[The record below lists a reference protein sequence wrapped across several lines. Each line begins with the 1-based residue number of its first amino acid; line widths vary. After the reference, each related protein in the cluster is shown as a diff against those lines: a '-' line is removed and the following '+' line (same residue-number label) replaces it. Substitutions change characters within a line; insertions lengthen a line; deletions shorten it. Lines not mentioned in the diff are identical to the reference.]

1 MSRHEV
7 SQLSEHT
14 TSTQIIA
21 NGISPKCKRP
31 ELSISIYNRPFN
43 ALLDS
48 GDSISAISEEKFAS
62 IKRSIPEGQQLSILP
77 VTGVTI
83 STSVKG
89 RSRKVTTQVLI
100 PFSILGHT
108 TDCICLVVPHLAT
121 SIILGDDWLTQ
132 NKVCLD
138 YSERII
144 RLPRWS
150 LDIPFL
156 YSRDEVIN
164 RMNTL
169 FTLFI
174 SPQDCAISIPEHCI
188 ASVEVVSLQLQTSI
202 NHNIISSLQ
211 VEDNLEPF
219 DHITEHLSSVQNLS
233 SNQFNQVVDIF
244 HEYHHIFRTRPGLN
258 LLYTSRFNVSED
270 Q

>member
-31 ELSISIYNRPFN
+31 KLSISIYNSPFN
-43 ALLDS
+43 TLLDS
-48 GDSISAISEEKFAS
+48 GASISAISEEIFAS
-62 IKRSIPEGQQLSILP
+62 IKRSIPEGQQLSILL

-83 STSVKG
+83 STAVKG
-89 RSRKVTTQVLI
+89 RSRKVTTQILI
-100 PFSILGHT
+100 PFSILSHT

-156 YSRDEVIN
+156 HSQDEVIN
-164 RMNTL
+164 HILIL
-169 FTLFI
+169 F
-174 SPQDCAISIPEHCI
+174 SRY
-188 ASVEVVSLQLQTSI
+188 
-202 NHNIISSLQ
+202 
-211 VEDNLEPF
+211 
-219 DHITEHLSSVQNLS
+219 LS
-233 SNQFNQVVDIF
+233 
-244 HEYHHIFRTRPGLN
+244 HHKIVRYRFRST
-258 LLYTSRFNVSED
+258 V
-270 Q
+270 